1 MVVCIGHQIKDH
13 KDYLD
18 RNGHTPHE
26 VYLNEKHAAASKPK
40 NAHHGSLRL

>member
-1 MVVCIGHQIKDH
+1 MAICIGHQIKDH

-18 RNGHTPHE
+18 RNGNTPHE